1 MTLHRSHLLPL
12 LLALAA
18 PGLAQRLGVGQPVPD
33 VLPLEGF
40 STGAAGYEE
49 YVGRAVLIEFFAY
62 W

>member
-1 MTLHRSHLLPL
+1 MNLARSPLVPL

-18 PGLAQRLGVGQPVPD
+18 PGLAQRLGVGDPVPD

-40 STGAAGYEE
+40 STGAVDFEE